1 MELALYCPDHGF
13 YEREKYSVGRHGDF
27 YTSVS
32 VGPLFGQM
40 LAFQFATW
48 METESQTQ
56 PSKINLIESGA
67 HDGKLAG
74 DILRWFQNRRPQLF
88 AQMEYWIV
96 EPSPRRQAWQRQRL
110 AEFSDRVR
118 WVSALEDLGKV
129 NGVIFSNE
137 LLDAFP
143 VRRLGWD
150 AANKNWFEWGVSW
163 AGEKF
168 SWARMRPT
176 ETPDLK
182 LQLPNLP
189 AELLAVLPEGFTTEI
204 CPAAANWWRTAA
216 GLLARGKLLTLD
228 YGLAAEEFFQPGRAA
243 GTLRSYRRHQAGADV
258 LANAGAQ
265 DITAHVNFSGLQS
278 VGEAAGLKT
287 ETFVSQAKFLTDL
300 AGRLWQPQS
309 GFGEWTPS
317 LTRQL
322 QTLTHPEHLGRPFR
336 VLVQSR

>member
-1 MELALYCPDHGF
+1 
-13 YEREKYSVGRHGDF
+13 
-27 YTSVS
+27 
-32 VGPLFGQM
+32 
-40 LAFQFATW
+40 
-48 METESQTQ
+48 
-56 PSKINLIESGA
+56 
-67 HDGKLAG
+67 
-74 DILRWFQNRRPQLF
+74 
-88 AQMEYWIV
+88 
-96 EPSPRRQAWQRQRL
+96 
-110 AEFSDRVR
+110 VR

-168 SWARMRPT
+168 TWARMRPT